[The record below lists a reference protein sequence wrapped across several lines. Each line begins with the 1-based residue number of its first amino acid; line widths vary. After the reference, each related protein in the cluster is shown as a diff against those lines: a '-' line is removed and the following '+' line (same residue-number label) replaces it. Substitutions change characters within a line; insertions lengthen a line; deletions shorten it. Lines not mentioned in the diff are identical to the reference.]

1 MIKIFR
7 LFIFYLLIFRCS
19 ESGDYGSNIDHNSYQ
34 PMCMVIN
41 NGLLSVVDEGNTT
54 FPNHLILNY
63 FKFYEK
69 INDKFLVYL
78 RG

>member
-19 ESGDYGSNIDHNSYQ
+19 ESGDYGSNIDHNSDQ
-34 PMCMVIN
+34 PMCMIIN

-54 FPNHLILNY
+54 FPNH
-63 FKFYEK
+63 
-69 INDKFLVYL
+69 
-78 RG
+78 